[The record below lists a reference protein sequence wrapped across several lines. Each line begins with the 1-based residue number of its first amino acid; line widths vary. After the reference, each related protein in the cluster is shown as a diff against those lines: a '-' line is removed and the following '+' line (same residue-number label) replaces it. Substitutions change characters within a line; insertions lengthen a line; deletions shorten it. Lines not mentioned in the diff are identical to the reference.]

1 MRDLAGL
8 ILVVLL
14 SAVFGA
20 LASAWADH
28 RRPDAPRTATTTQ
41 TPRQHAERWRVTL
54 NTAGVACTPPDSHG
68 TATCLID
75 GSSGIA
81 RLLCDARGCTPVGP

>member
-1 MRDLAGL
+1 MRGVVGL

-14 SAVFGA
+14 SATFGA

-28 RRPDAPRTATTTQ
+28 LRPDAPRATLA
-41 TPRQHAERWRVTL
+41 PRQHAERWRVTL
-54 NTAGVACTPPDSHG
+54 NTAGVACTPPDSRG
-68 TATCLID
+68 TSSCLIE

-81 RLLCDARGCTPVGP
+81 RLFCDARGCTPVGP